1 MANAVQDPWEEY
13 LKTYKVHE
21 ESYAFTG
28 ALAAHSVQPFNKYS
42 IEDARQVFPAIFK
55 AAAGEI
61 EFDGQVEELVIPS
74 PYVTS
79 GIPSS
84 VYKPRNRAANP
95 AILVYFH
102 GGGLIILDRKSY
114 ETALKIIARDAGCVI
129 VNVDYRLL
137 HSTGKGLDPFD
148 DAVAATKWV
157 LANKERVGG
166 SPSSKVGVGGDS
178 AGGQLSACVT
188 NEVKGLAF
196 QILVY
201 PHVDTSM
208 SQPSVTEF
216 INVPV
221 LSKYDAE
228 WFVNLASQALPNY
241 HTDPRINPMIRTS
254 TKQSPPTLVLLAQLD
269 PIRDCGLVYA
279 EKLKADGVRVRIVV
293 IEGVPHI
300 FFGLCAVFKTKCQEA
315 YGHVVQLIKEFQ

>member
-178 AGGQLSACVT
+178 AGGQIAISVT
-188 NEVKGLAF
+188 NDVQGLDL
-196 QILVY
+196 QILMY
-201 PHVDTSM
+201 PHADTVLNF
-208 SQPSVTEF
+208 PSVTEF
-216 INVPV
+216 KNVPG
-221 LSKYDAE
+221 LSKADID
-228 WFVNLASQALPNY
+228 WFVHWTSLELP
-241 HTDPRINPMIRTS
+241 HQLTDPRINAMARTNLEL
-254 TKQSPPTLVLLAQLD
+254 SPTTLIVAAQLD
-269 PIRDCGLVYA
+269 TLRDSGVAYA
-279 EKLKADGVRVRIVV
+279 KKLRAAGVEVQLET
-293 IEGVPHI
+293 IEGVPHA
-300 FFGLCAVFKTKCQEA
+300 FFGMCAIFKTKCPEA
-315 YGHVVQLIKEFQ
+315 YGHVVKFIKKFQ